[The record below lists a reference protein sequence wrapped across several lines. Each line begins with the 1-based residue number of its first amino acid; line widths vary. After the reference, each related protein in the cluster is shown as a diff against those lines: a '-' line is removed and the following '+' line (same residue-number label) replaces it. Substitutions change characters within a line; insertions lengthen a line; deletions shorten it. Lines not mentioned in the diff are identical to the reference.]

1 MNALLRI
8 ARIVDRINRFVGR
21 AMVWPLLASV
31 FISAGN
37 AVSRKFFSL
46 SSNAWIEAQWHLFA
60 IAFLGCA
67 GYVLLVDEH
76 VRVDALSSRWSA
88 RTRAFVDAVALAF
101 AAVPMT
107 LLFAVYGWTVFVH
120 AWQSGETSF
129 NAGGLA
135 VWLIYLCIPLGMA
148 LLGLQ
153 ALAELIRRIAF
164 LRGHIDRPTLSE
176 ADLPPMVRAAAIEG
190 D

>member
-1 MNALLRI
+1 MI
-8 ARIVDRINRFVGR
+8 
-21 AMVWPLLASV
+21 
-31 FISAGN
+31 
-37 AVSRKFFSL
+37 
-46 SSNAWIEAQWHLFA
+46 
-60 IAFLGCA
+60 
-67 GYVLLVDEH
+67 
-76 VRVDALSSRWSA
+76 
-88 RTRAFVDAVALAF
+88 DAVVLAF

-107 LLFAVYGWTVFVH
+107 LLFALYGWTVFAH

-176 ADLPPMVRAAAIEG
+176 ADLPPMVRASPIES